1 MGAGGGSYS
10 KSWKTKKK
18 QKPVTPTSFQHFFF
32 LPIFLL
38 FFLTF
43 SLVTDQPPPPC
54 TPWGG
59 REAGGLGENKDPHPP
74 PPTTK
79 KKKEKKRKKRR
90 FGWSVARE
98 GVGGWEGAGGW
109 LAVGA
114 GRPQEEQQ
122 PLRGRS
128 QKERTPSK
136 KKQKINWQ
144 NEKKIKNNLPNNRLS
159 PRKER
164 PSRRTHKF
172 DSVTHHELKNRRKTC
187 LAFQRKRNQ
196 KKKNSATR
204 FDSEPSSWWWRRWTR
219 LTSEA
224 FVTFEQLQ
232 QKSSETFRT
241 LSVKRKTTKKTRF

>member
-38 FFLTF
+38 FFNILARYGPT
-43 SLVTDQPPPPC
+43 PPPMHPLGGQG
-54 TPWGG
+54 GG
-59 REAGGLGENKDPHPP
+59 RFGWEQGPP
-74 PPTTK
+74 PPTPHHQ